1 MPILDVPVRAGQYPS
16 FVLKE
21 GQLLKSDV
29 KNRAAYS
36 AYPRGTRAFNQDT
49 YTALEYGYEEAV
61 DDTVTLDIARFFDA
75 EVIAAKLAKQAAA
88 DKEVSDDTKKATDA
102 GDASQKQITKFES
115 DLASIRAAKDKA
127 SRESF
132 ELAKQVELAKVAK
145 RNAEFEIQR
154 TTEMV
159 SRRASDSSL
168 TRMPPP
174 PPLPPVVK

>member
-1 MPILDVPVRAGQYPS
+1 MKKWMYLIFPGVMLGIFLVFFLSHQKESDARDKARAEI
-16 FVLKE
+16 VAKKE
-21 GQLLKSDV
+21 ADEKAKKVEAERKAQEDGKKRLAE
-29 KNRAAYS
+29 REA
-36 AYPRGTRAFNQDT
+36 
-49 YTALEYGYEEAV
+49 EEAAK
-61 DDTVTLDIARFFDA
+61 T
-75 EVIAAKLAKQAAA
+75 AAKLAKQAAA